1 MRRSTVH
8 YLAALVTLLAVVGA
22 ACSSGQEPASGPGD
36 ESVAADTEV
45 AADHGD
51 ESDAAAGSTGAAAPS
66 SGCQADATVEVGEST
81 VNLESG
87 GLDRWFVQYVP
98 AAHDGVEPLP
108 LVLDLHG
115 YMEGASIHTVMSD
128 MRALG
133 EREGFVVVTPQG
145 TGDIAY
151 WNAARAEDL
160 PDDVE
165 FIDATLDDVGQR
177 LCIDENRVYVTGLS
191 NGAMMSSLLM
201 CDLSD
206 RIAAAA
212 PVAGVVAIPECEPE
226 RPVPMVAFHGT
237 EDEFVTFD
245 GSLGEGAM
253 SLPVNED
260 TERLTALAEA
270 IKPIPES
277 VATIAERN
285 GCGTDFEET
294 QVSEHVRLR
303 SYPGCPEGGEVL
315 LYVVDGGGHSWPGS
329 EVNGLIESITGPT
342 TFEID
347 ANEVMWEFFEAHPL
361 S

>member
-1 MRRSTVH
+1 MRRSVMQP
-8 YLAALVTLLAVVGA
+8 LATLVALLALIGA
-22 ACSSGQEPASGPGD
+22 ACSSDEEPAAEPGD
-36 ESVAADTEV
+36 GSVAGESEV
-45 AADHGD
+45 AGD
-51 ESDAAAGSTGAAAPS
+51 GDAADPAAETAGTPAPS
-66 SGCQADATVEVGEST
+66 PGCGAELAVEAGEST
-81 VNLESG
+81 VDLQSG

-98 AAHDGVEPLP
+98 AAHDGVEPVP

-115 YMEGASIHTVMSD
+115 YMEGASIHTAMSD

-133 EREGFVVVTPQG
+133 EQEGFAVVTPQG
-145 TGDIAY
+145 TGEIAY
-151 WNAARAEDL
+151 WNAARVEDL

-165 FIDATLDDVGQR
+165 FIAAVLDDVGQR

-191 NGAMMSSLLM
+191 NGAMMTSLLI

-212 PVAGVVAIPECEPE
+212 PVAGVAAIPECDPE
-226 RPVPMVAFHGT
+226 RPVPTVAFHGT
-237 EDEFVTFD
+237 EDQFVTFD

-253 SLPVNED
+253 TLPVNED
-260 TERLTALAEA
+260 TERLAALAEA
-270 IKPIPES
+270 IKPIPEA

-285 GCGTDFEET
+285 GCGPDFEET

-303 SYPGCPEGGEVL
+303 AFAGCPEGAEVL
-315 LYVVDGGGHSWPGS
+315 LYIVEGGGHAWPGS